1 MSGLTVNFC
10 SGAFYLVLFMSS
22 MIVSQ
27 GSEANFVP
35 VSPADDT
42 SICAWA
48 SAMVLLGTTLS
59 RRVLITPGRR
69 L

>member
-1 MSGLTVNFC
+1 VRVPDESEWSLY
-10 SGAFYLVLFMSS
+10 SEIRLRALAESP
-22 MIVSQ
+22 Q

-35 VSPADDT
+35 VNPADG
-42 SICAWA
+42 ILHLCLGVV
-48 SAMVLLGTTLS
+48 MVLLGTTLS

>member
-1 MSGLTVNFC
+1 
-10 SGAFYLVLFMSS
+10 VLFVVG

-35 VSPADDT
+35 V
-42 SICAWA
+42 
-48 SAMVLLGTTLS
+48 AMVLLGTTVS
-59 RRVLITPGRR
+59 RRVLITPGMR